1 MCNVHN
7 LLIRKNAL
15 KLAYIRYFRYFCSM
29 IELAQHIEVLLLE
42 NDCVIV
48 PGLGGFVA
56 HYTPAM
62 RVAEENVF
70 LPPTRIIGFNP
81 QLKMNDGLL
90 VQSYMAVY
98 DTDFS
103 DATRIVEKEVA
114 HIFTALHEEGKVDL
128 PNIGELRYSIHGIY
142 DFVPYD
148 HKITTPYLYGLDSF
162 EMQELAELKKPY
174 MEKTIRYS
182 VPVVPED
189 KKRRFEIK
197 FNRSYLSNAVAMIA
211 VVALF
216 FFLSTPI
223 ENTEVVEGNYAQL
236 LPNELFEMIEKESL
250 AINPI
255 VVSRKADTPKASAQK
270 NTGQKAKKKVV
281 PVAVREVKVGQANAQ
296 NAPVV
301 SQPKQ
306 QAAEVSSSTSVTT
319 KSEIQKTT
327 AGTVAPSLVSTQK
340 YHVIIASVGTEK
352 DAEAMA
358 KQLIEK
364 GYPHAKAIVGD
375 GKMRVSIESCGTET
389 KAYQALNRVRQNE
402 TYKNA
407 WVLKK

>member
-1 MCNVHN
+1 
-7 LLIRKNAL
+7 
-15 KLAYIRYFRYFCSM
+15 M

-162 EMQELAELKKPY
+162 EMQELVELKKPYAELKKPY

-327 AGTVAPSLVSTQK
+327 ARTVAPSLVSAQK

-389 KAYQALNRVRQNE
+389 EAYQALNRVRQNE

>member
-1 MCNVHN
+1 
-7 LLIRKNAL
+7 
-15 KLAYIRYFRYFCSM
+15 M

-114 HIFTALHEEGKVDL
+114 YIFTTLHEEGKVDL
-128 PNIGELRYSIHGIY
+128 PNIGELRYSIHATY
-142 DFVPYD
+142 DFAPYD

-189 KKRRFEIK
+189 KKRKFEFK

-270 NTGQKAKKKVV
+270 NTGRKSKKKVV
-281 PVAVREVKVGQANAQ
+281 PVAVREVKVSQANAQ

-319 KSEIQKTT
+319 KSEVQKTT
-327 AGTVAPSLVSTQK
+327 AGIVAPSLVSAQK

-389 KAYQALNRVRQNE
+389 EAYQALNRVRQNE

>member
-1 MCNVHN
+1 
-7 LLIRKNAL
+7 
-15 KLAYIRYFRYFCSM
+15 M

-174 MEKTIRYS
+174 MEKAIRYS

-281 PVAVREVKVGQANAQ
+281 PVAVRAVKVGQANAQ

-327 AGTVAPSLVSTQK
+327 AGTVAPSLVSAQK

-389 KAYQALNRVRQNE
+389 EAYQALNRVRQNE
-402 TYKNA
+402 TYKDA

>member
-1 MCNVHN
+1 
-7 LLIRKNAL
+7 
-15 KLAYIRYFRYFCSM
+15 M

-114 HIFTALHEEGKVDL
+114 YIFTALHEEGKVDL

-162 EMQELAELKKPY
+162 EMQELAELKKPYAELKKPY

-327 AGTVAPSLVSTQK
+327 AGTVAPSLVSAQK

-389 KAYQALNRVRQNE
+389 EAYQALNRVRQNE

>member
-1 MCNVHN
+1 
-7 LLIRKNAL
+7 
-15 KLAYIRYFRYFCSM
+15 M

-174 MEKTIRYS
+174 AELKKPYMEKAIRYS

-327 AGTVAPSLVSTQK
+327 ARTVAPSLVSAQK

-389 KAYQALNRVRQNE
+389 EAYQALNRVRQNE

>member
-1 MCNVHN
+1 
-7 LLIRKNAL
+7 
-15 KLAYIRYFRYFCSM
+15 M

-174 MEKTIRYS
+174 AELKKPYMEKTIRYS

-189 KKRRFEIK
+189 KRRRFEIK

-327 AGTVAPSLVSTQK
+327 AGTVAPSLVSAQK

-389 KAYQALNRVRQNE
+389 EAYQALNRVRQNE

>member
-1 MCNVHN
+1 
-7 LLIRKNAL
+7 
-15 KLAYIRYFRYFCSM
+15 M

-114 HIFTALHEEGKVDL
+114 YIFTTLHEEGKVDL
-128 PNIGELRYSIHGIY
+128 PNIGELRYSIHGTY
-142 DFVPYD
+142 DFAPYD

-189 KKRRFEIK
+189 KKQKFEFK

-270 NTGQKAKKKVV
+270 STGRKSKKKVV

-306 QAAEVSSSTSVTT
+306 QAAEVSSSISVTT
-319 KSEIQKTT
+319 KSEVQKTT
-327 AGTVAPSLVSTQK
+327 ARTVAPSLVSAQK

-389 KAYQALNRVRQNE
+389 EAYQALNRVRQNE

>member
-1 MCNVHN
+1 
-7 LLIRKNAL
+7 
-15 KLAYIRYFRYFCSM
+15 M

-114 HIFTALHEEGKVDL
+114 YIFTALHEDGKVDL

-142 DFVPYD
+142 DFAPYD

-182 VPVVPED
+182 VPVVLED
-189 KKRRFEIK
+189 KKRRVEIK

-327 AGTVAPSLVSTQK
+327 AGTVAPSLVSAQK

-389 KAYQALNRVRQNE
+389 EAYQALNRVRQNE

>member
-1 MCNVHN
+1 
-7 LLIRKNAL
+7 
-15 KLAYIRYFRYFCSM
+15 M

-162 EMQELAELKKPY
+162 EMQELAELKKPYAELKKPY

-327 AGTVAPSLVSTQK
+327 AGTVAPSLVSAQK

-389 KAYQALNRVRQNE
+389 EAYQALNRVRQNE
-402 TYKNA
+402 TYK
-407 WVLKK
+407 LP

>member
-1 MCNVHN
+1 
-7 LLIRKNAL
+7 
-15 KLAYIRYFRYFCSM
+15 M

-42 NDCVIV
+42 DDCVIV

-148 HKITTPYLYGLDSF
+148 HKITTPYLYGLGSF

-250 AINPI
+250 VINPI
-255 VVSRKADTPKASAQK
+255 VVSRKADIPEASTQK
-270 NTGQKAKKKVV
+270 NMRQKAKKKVV
-281 PVAVREVKVGQANAQ
+281 PVVVREVKVGQANAQ

-327 AGTVAPSLVSTQK
+327 AGTVAPSLVSAQK

-389 KAYQALNRVRQNE
+389 EAYQALNRVRQNE

>member
-1 MCNVHN
+1 
-7 LLIRKNAL
+7 
-15 KLAYIRYFRYFCSM
+15 M

-270 NTGQKAKKKVV
+270 NTGQKAKKEVV

-327 AGTVAPSLVSTQK
+327 AGTVAPSLVSAQK

-389 KAYQALNRVRQNE
+389 EAYQALNRVRQNE

>member
-1 MCNVHN
+1 
-7 LLIRKNAL
+7 
-15 KLAYIRYFRYFCSM
+15 M

-162 EMQELAELKKPY
+162 EMQELVELKKPY

-189 KKRRFEIK
+189 KKQKFEFK

-327 AGTVAPSLVSTQK
+327 AGTVAPSLVSAQK

-389 KAYQALNRVRQNE
+389 EAYQALNRVRQNE

>member
-1 MCNVHN
+1 
-7 LLIRKNAL
+7 
-15 KLAYIRYFRYFCSM
+15 M

-162 EMQELAELKKPY
+162 EMQELAELKKPYAELKKPY

-327 AGTVAPSLVSTQK
+327 AGTVAPSLVSAQK

-375 GKMRVSIESCGTET
+375 GKMRVSIEYCGTET
-389 KAYQALNRVRQNE
+389 EAYQALNRVRQNE

>member
-1 MCNVHN
+1 
-7 LLIRKNAL
+7 
-15 KLAYIRYFRYFCSM
+15 M

-162 EMQELAELKKPY
+162 EMQELAELKKSY

-327 AGTVAPSLVSTQK
+327 AGTVAPSLVSAQK

-389 KAYQALNRVRQNE
+389 EAYQALNRVRQNE

>member
-1 MCNVHN
+1 
-7 LLIRKNAL
+7 
-15 KLAYIRYFRYFCSM
+15 M

-174 MEKTIRYS
+174 AELKKPYMEKTIRYS

-296 NAPVV
+296 NALVV

-327 AGTVAPSLVSTQK
+327 AGTVAPSLVSAQK

-389 KAYQALNRVRQNE
+389 EAYQALNRVRQNE

>member
-1 MCNVHN
+1 
-7 LLIRKNAL
+7 
-15 KLAYIRYFRYFCSM
+15 M

-142 DFVPYD
+142 DFAPYD

-174 MEKTIRYS
+174 MEKAIRYS

-327 AGTVAPSLVSTQK
+327 AGTVAPSLVSAQK

-389 KAYQALNRVRQNE
+389 EAYQALNRVRQNE

>member
-1 MCNVHN
+1 
-7 LLIRKNAL
+7 
-15 KLAYIRYFRYFCSM
+15 M

-162 EMQELAELKKPY
+162 EMQELAALKKPY

>member
-1 MCNVHN
+1 
-7 LLIRKNAL
+7 
-15 KLAYIRYFRYFCSM
+15 M

-255 VVSRKADTPKASAQK
+255 VVSRKADTPIASAQK

-327 AGTVAPSLVSTQK
+327 AGTVAPSLVSAQK

-389 KAYQALNRVRQNE
+389 EAYQALNRVRQNE

>member
-1 MCNVHN
+1 
-7 LLIRKNAL
+7 
-15 KLAYIRYFRYFCSM
+15 M

-98 DTDFS
+98 DTYFS

-327 AGTVAPSLVSTQK
+327 AGTVAPSLVSAQK

-358 KQLIEK
+358 RQLIEK

-389 KAYQALNRVRQNE
+389 EAYQALNRVRQNE

>member
-1 MCNVHN
+1 
-7 LLIRKNAL
+7 
-15 KLAYIRYFRYFCSM
+15 M

-114 HIFTALHEEGKVDL
+114 HIFTGLHEEGKVDL

-327 AGTVAPSLVSTQK
+327 AGTVAPSLVSAQK

-389 KAYQALNRVRQNE
+389 EAYQALNRVRQNE

>member
-1 MCNVHN
+1 
-7 LLIRKNAL
+7 
-15 KLAYIRYFRYFCSM
+15 M

-174 MEKTIRYS
+174 MEKNIRYS

-327 AGTVAPSLVSTQK
+327 ARTVAPSLVSAQK

-389 KAYQALNRVRQNE
+389 EAYQALNRVRQNE

>member
-1 MCNVHN
+1 
-7 LLIRKNAL
+7 
-15 KLAYIRYFRYFCSM
+15 M

-114 HIFTALHEEGKVDL
+114 YIFTALHEEGKVDL
-128 PNIGELRYSIHGIY
+128 PNIGELRYSIHGTY
-142 DFVPYD
+142 DFAPYD

-189 KKRRFEIK
+189 KKRKFEFK

-389 KAYQALNRVRQNE
+389 EAYQALNRVRQNE

>member
-1 MCNVHN
+1 
-7 LLIRKNAL
+7 
-15 KLAYIRYFRYFCSM
+15 M

-327 AGTVAPSLVSTQK
+327 AGTVAPSLVSAQK

-375 GKMRVSIESCGTET
+375 GKMRVSIESCSTET
-389 KAYQALNRVRQNE
+389 EAYQALNRVRQNE